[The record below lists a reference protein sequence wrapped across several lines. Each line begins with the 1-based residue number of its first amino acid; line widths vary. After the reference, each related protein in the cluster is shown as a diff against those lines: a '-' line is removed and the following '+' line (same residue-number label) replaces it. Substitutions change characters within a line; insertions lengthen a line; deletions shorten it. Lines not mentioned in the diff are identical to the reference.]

1 MAYARAPRPG
11 ERRWAETRSGAVVF
25 IEISSI
31 ELVFQSGW
39 YVWGWRP
46 GRHEQLPRKYFVP
59 RDEAA

>member
-1 MAYARAPRPG
+1 M
-11 ERRWAETRSGAVVF
+11 F
-25 IEISSI
+25 IEISSV